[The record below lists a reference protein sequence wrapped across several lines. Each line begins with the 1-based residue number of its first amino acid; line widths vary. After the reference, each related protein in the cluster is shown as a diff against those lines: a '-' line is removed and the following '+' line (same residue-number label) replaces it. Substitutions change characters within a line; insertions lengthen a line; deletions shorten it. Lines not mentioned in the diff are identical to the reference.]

1 MVYYSFNSILWCVM
15 VIMGCKW
22 ASVWTVDVVTD
33 NSTSPDDPQEIQKAV
48 CTVTAGEVR
57 ASAEAVTTKTLQG
70 VCGSAEMNLALRNL
84 EMKLYKE
91 LQEIKVLLKEIRFQN
106 SPSAAVGIKTKQVY
120 AQEFLHSTTIKPP
133 ITNQVPTTIPP
144 ALEETTIVQKTKTK
158 QPNLKSLTTK
168 TKSNPFKEKTFSY
181 FWKLENFTEHI
192 NGSAGRVQSPV
203 FSIKGKPLQIK
214 ASFNHLR
221 RDFLY
226 LHLVYAILEN
236 RDKFTNNIVLDTGGI
251 FKHIDDKVLFNYK
264 ISILDQKN
272 GLNDLVSQEF
282 NTLDSGFQIPMSAL
296 LSPTYS
302 KNNSLLIQ
310 ISLYI

>member
-1 MVYYSFNSILWCVM
+1 MVYYCVNSILLCVI
-15 VIMGCKW
+15 VIVGCKL
-22 ASVWTVDVVTD
+22 ASVSTTDVVTD
-33 NSTSPDDPQEIQKAV
+33 NSTSSHDDPQEIQKAV

-57 ASAEAVTTKTLQG
+57 ASAEAITTKTLQG

-84 EMKLYKE
+84 ETKLYKE
-91 LQEIKVLLKEIRFQN
+91 LQEIKLLLKDIRYQK
-106 SPSAAVGIKTKQVY
+106 VGIVDTKVKPIST
-120 AQEFLHSTTIKPP
+120 QEFLYTTKTP
-133 ITNQVPTTIPP
+133 ITTPETTTIPQP
-144 ALEETTIVQKTKTK
+144 LEETTIILKKTK
-158 QPNLKSLTTK
+158 QPNLKSLITK
-168 TKSNPFKEKTFSY
+168 NNPFKEKTFSY
-181 FWKLENFTEHI
+181 YWKLENFTEHI
-192 NGSAGRVQSPV
+192 NGSTGRVESPV
-203 FSIKGKPLQIK
+203 FSIKGKPLRIK

-226 LHLVYAILEN
+226 LHLVYAVFEN

-272 GLNDLVSQEF
+272 GSNDLVSQDF
-282 NTLDSGFQIPMSAL
+282 STLDSGFPIPMSAL

-310 ISLYI
+310 ISLYL